1 MILFDFVTTR
11 RKQNQTKSNKTKQ
24 NQTKSNKIKQNQTKN
39 MYLSIHPT
47 TPEPRKIKQVADT
60 LRDGGV
66 IIYPTD
72 TVYGIG
78 CDITN
83 HKAVER
89 VCRLRRLD
97 PDKAMLAMICSD
109 MSQVSKYVAQLDNQL
124 FRLLKQHLPGPYTF
138 ILKANNDVPKMFK
151 NRKKTVGIRIPDNA
165 IVQAIIAELG
175 HPILTTSLK
184 SDDEILEYFTDP
196 IDIYDDFEN
205 LVDIVIDGGNC
216 GNVPSTLIDCSKDG
230 VELIRL
236 GAGAW
241 E

>member
-1 MILFDFVTTR
+1 MFL
-11 RKQNQTKSNKTKQ
+11 Q
-24 NQTKSNKIKQNQTKN
+24 
-39 MYLSIHPT
+39 IHPES
-47 TPEPRKIKQVADT
+47 PEPRKIKQVADA
-60 LRDGGV
+60 LRDGGI

-97 PDKAMLAMICSD
+97 PDKAMLAMICID
-109 MSQVSKYVAQLDNQL
+109 MSQVSQFTAQLDNQV
-124 FRLLKQHLPGPYTF
+124 FRLLKQYLPGPYTF

-165 IVQAIIAELG
+165 IVQAIVAELG
-175 HPILTTSLK
+175 RPILTTSLK

-196 IDIYDDFEN
+196 IDIYNDFEN

-216 GNVPSTLIDCSKDG
+216 GNVPSTLVDCSKDG
-230 VELIRL
+230 VELIRR
-236 GAGAW
+236 GAGEW
-241 E
+241 KE

>member
-1 MILFDFVTTR
+1 
-11 RKQNQTKSNKTKQ
+11 
-24 NQTKSNKIKQNQTKN
+24 
-39 MYLSIHPT
+39 MYLSIHPES
-47 TPEPRKIKQVADT
+47 PEPRKIKQVADS

-109 MSQVSKYVAQLDNQL
+109 MSQVSKYTAQLDNQI
-124 FRLLKQHLPGPYTF
+124 FRLLKQYLPGPYTF

-175 HPILTTSLK
+175 RPILTTSLK

-216 GNVPSTLIDCSKDG
+216 GNVPSTLVDCSKDG
-230 VELIRL
+230 IELIRL
-236 GAGAW
+236 GAGEW
-241 E
+241 Q